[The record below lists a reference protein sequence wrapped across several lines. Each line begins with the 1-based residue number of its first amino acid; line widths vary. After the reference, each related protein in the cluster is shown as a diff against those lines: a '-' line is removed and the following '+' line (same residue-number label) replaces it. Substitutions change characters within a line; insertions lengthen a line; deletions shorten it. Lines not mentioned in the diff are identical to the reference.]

1 MKKRNLFRRAVSVL
15 LAALLLASLCPL
27 AFADNDSKTLY
38 VGTQQELLEFAQSC
52 ASDTYSKGLTVR
64 LTADIDAGGQ
74 AVSVPVFYGTFDGQ
88 GYHIYS
94 LALTDSAS
102 GYGLFSR
109 VETGAVVKN
118 LTVRGDVTPSGTQ
131 TQVGGIAGTNAG
143 TIDNC
148 VFSGIVMG
156 GDYVGGI
163 AGKNETGGTISQCQT
178 SGVVRGTRFTGGIAG
193 QNAGT
198 VLNCTNKAAVNT
210 AVSEEDLSSGLED
223 VESTIYALLKREDV
237 KENAVTTDTG
247 GVAGYSNGILQSCT
261 NVGAVGYPHVGYNV
275 GGIAGRQNGY
285 MASCV
290 NRGKVQGR
298 KDVGGIVG
306 QMAPDITLQFS
317 SNGLEELQTEL
328 NGLHNLIDA
337 TLDDAQSASDTVSGR
352 ITRISGYADAAR
364 DSAHSMTG
372 QLGDFVNNNVDTANN
387 ILLLVERYLAK
398 AAPIMEDLAAASDS
412 TTQAIAALRQ
422 LLDTLDGMEEY
433 NDQLLAQLQDACREL
448 TQGCDDL
455 ESGLTA
461 LENAFALMEGGVAK
475 PDTQPVRDDIAALRE
490 AVLTL
495 ETTIGRAIEELGI
508 SGAVTPDTKAQ
519 LKADLKTVL
528 DCYGATIRDLVDL
541 LVHTNFS
548 ALREQNLETLRQ
560 ILGYLRSAM
569 GSFAGASG
577 HFGSAMNSLAD
588 AMGTLREINAR
599 MGTVLEQLDQVL
611 ANAQQASTYLTSAF
625 TRLAQ
630 WTQEL
635 SGENP
640 GSFSGL
646 GDGFGDSSDSL
657 NTALTGISNEL
668 TALNGEMSSATTA
681 LLSDVRAINN
691 QFMKVMNL
699 FLNVLNNTQ
708 NVDYTDVYEDVSE
721 ESLQSA
727 TRGKVLECT
736 NYGSVEADRN
746 VGGLAGSMAIEYDL
760 DPEDDLLSSENR
772 SLRFTYQTRAILLSC
787 DNYGAVQAKKSCAGG
802 LVGRMD
808 LGTVSDCG
816 GYGPVSSENGDYVG
830 GVCGLSLSS
839 IRHSYAKCT
848 LSGRKYVG
856 GIVGSGSRVS
866 DCLSMVAIADYTQ
879 LGGAVAGEITG
890 DYSGNCFVSDTMA
903 GVDRISYAGKAEQ
916 ITYDDLCQREDTP
929 EQFRSLILRFLSD
942 GKTVKSQTF
951 TYGASFS
958 SDIYPDLPE
967 QEDSYVH
974 WDNENLTG
982 LRFDTDVTAVYEP
995 YVTTLASTQQRDGQ
1009 PVLLVQ
1015 GKFREGDALR
1025 VSEGSASLTENVV
1038 ETWAVTIPKDG
1049 QETHNVRWRMTD
1061 KGDRYTVYQET
1072 DSGARKLD
1080 SAVDGSY
1087 LCFTVDGSATVT
1099 VVSAQRMTWWIWAA
1113 GGGALLLAAG
1123 AVLLLHR
1130 RTSRKKQ
1137 PDGKR
1142 FK

>member
-1 MKKRNLFRRAVSVL
+1 M
-15 LAALLLASLCPL
+15 
-27 AFADNDSKTLY
+27 
-38 VGTQQELLEFAQSC
+38 
-52 ASDTYSKGLTVR
+52 
-64 LTADIDAGGQ
+64 
-74 AVSVPVFYGTFDGQ
+74 
-88 GYHIYS
+88 
-94 LALTDSAS
+94 
-102 GYGLFSR
+102 
-109 VETGAVVKN
+109 VKN
-118 LTVRGDVTPSGTQ
+118 LTVRGDITPSGTQ
-131 TQVGGIAGTNAG
+131 TQVGGIAGT
-143 TIDNC
+143 IDNC
-148 VFSGIVMG
+148 AFSGIVMG

-163 AGKNETGGTISQCQT
+163 AGKNETGGTISLCQT

-223 VESTIYALLKREDV
+223 VESTIYTLLKREDV

-261 NVGAVGYPHVGYNV
+261 NLGAVGYPHVGYN
-275 GGIAGRQNGY
+275 
-285 MASCV
+285 
-290 NRGKVQGR
+290 
-298 KDVGGIVG
+298 VGGIVG

-352 ITRISGYADAAR
+352 ITRISGYADAAC
-364 DSAHSMTG
+364 DSAHNMTG
-372 QLGDFVNNNVDTANN
+372 QLGDFVDSNVDTANN

-448 TQGCDDL
+448 AQGCDDL

-495 ETTIGRAIEELGI
+495 ETTIGRALEEIGI

-519 LKADLKTVL
+519 LKAGLKTVL
-528 DCYGATIRDLVDL
+528 DCYGTTIRDLVDL

-577 HFGSAMNSLAD
+577 HFSSAMNALAD
-588 AMGTLREINAR
+588 AMGTLREINAQ
-599 MGTVLEQLDQVL
+599 MGPVFDQLDEVL
-611 ANAQQASTYLTSAF
+611 ANAQRASTYLTSAF

-630 WTQEL
+630 WAQEL

-640 GSFSGL
+640 GSFTGL

-746 VGGLAGSMAIEYDL
+746 VGGLVGSMAIEYDL
-760 DPEDDLLSSENR
+760 DPEDDLLSNEHR
-772 SLRFTYQTRAILLSC
+772 TTRFTYQTRAILLSC

-848 LSGRKYVG
+848 LTGRKYVG

-879 LGGAVAGEITG
+879 LGGRRRNAPAGRRRGAAPAPPRRAEET
-890 DYSGNCFVSDTMA
+890 DA
-903 GVDRISYAGKAEQ
+903 RRRISTPQKVEKQRQTGAAFL
-916 ITYDDLCQREDTP
+916 YDEC
-929 EQFRSLILRFLSD
+929 
-942 GKTVKSQTF
+942 V
-951 TYGASFS
+951 
-958 SDIYPDLPE
+958 
-967 QEDSYVH
+967 
-974 WDNENLTG
+974 
-982 LRFDTDVTAVYEP
+982 
-995 YVTTLASTQQRDGQ
+995 
-1009 PVLLVQ
+1009 
-1015 GKFREGDALR
+1015 
-1025 VSEGSASLTENVV
+1025 
-1038 ETWAVTIPKDG
+1038 
-1049 QETHNVRWRMTD
+1049 
-1061 KGDRYTVYQET
+1061 
-1072 DSGARKLD
+1072 
-1080 SAVDGSY
+1080 SAVI
-1087 LCFTVDGSATVT
+1087 V
-1099 VVSAQRMTWWIWAA
+1099 A
-1113 GGGALLLAAG
+1113 GGGVDHDEGDDLAVHLHIDLIDTALQLLIVIRRDVVVVQQALFKFRLPGVLIGVRIPGGIFRRCVRVSGGVCLLTGRVPLRRGGRGRYTAAAG
-1123 AVLLLHR
+1123 KREHQQCRQQGGDDSVFHSHTPFIFVR
-1130 RTSRKKQ
+1130 RTSPVR
-1137 PDGKR
+1137 PSD
-1142 FK
+1142 FPV

>member
-1 MKKRNLFRRAVSVL
+1 M
-15 LAALLLASLCPL
+15 
-27 AFADNDSKTLY
+27 
-38 VGTQQELLEFAQSC
+38 
-52 ASDTYSKGLTVR
+52 
-64 LTADIDAGGQ
+64 
-74 AVSVPVFYGTFDGQ
+74 
-88 GYHIYS
+88 
-94 LALTDSAS
+94 
-102 GYGLFSR
+102 
-109 VETGAVVKN
+109 VKN
-118 LTVRGDVTPSGTQ
+118 LTVRGDITPSGTQ

-148 VFSGIVMG
+148 AFSGIVMG

-163 AGKNETGGTISQCQT
+163 AGKNETGGTISLCQT

-223 VESTIYALLKREDV
+223 VESTIYTLLKREDV

-261 NVGAVGYPHVGYNV
+261 NLGAVGYPHVGYNV

-364 DSAHSMTG
+364 DSAHNMTG
-372 QLGDFVNNNVDTANN
+372 QLGDFVDSNVDTANN

-448 TQGCDDL
+448 AQGCDDL

-495 ETTIGRAIEELGI
+495 ETTIGRALEEIGI

-519 LKADLKTVL
+519 LKAGLKTVL
-528 DCYGATIRDLVDL
+528 DCYGTTIRDLVDL

-577 HFGSAMNSLAD
+577 HFSSAMNALAD
-588 AMGTLREINAR
+588 AMGTLREINAQ
-599 MGTVLEQLDQVL
+599 MGPVFDQLDEVL

-630 WTQEL
+630 WAQEL

-640 GSFSGL
+640 GSFTGL

-721 ESLQSA
+721 ESLQST

-760 DPEDDLLSSENR
+760 DPEDDLLSNEHR
-772 SLRFTYQTRAILLSC
+772 TTRFTYQTRAILLSC
-787 DNYGAVQAKKSCAGG
+787 DN
-802 LVGRMD
+802 
-808 LGTVSDCG
+808 
-816 GYGPVSSENGDYVG
+816 
-830 GVCGLSLSS
+830 
-839 IRHSYAKCT
+839 
-848 LSGRKYVG
+848 
-856 GIVGSGSRVS
+856 
-866 DCLSMVAIADYTQ
+866 
-879 LGGAVAGEITG
+879 
-890 DYSGNCFVSDTMA
+890 
-903 GVDRISYAGKAEQ
+903 
-916 ITYDDLCQREDTP
+916 
-929 EQFRSLILRFLSD
+929 
-942 GKTVKSQTF
+942 
-951 TYGASFS
+951 
-958 SDIYPDLPE
+958 
-967 QEDSYVH
+967 
-974 WDNENLTG
+974 
-982 LRFDTDVTAVYEP
+982 
-995 YVTTLASTQQRDGQ
+995 
-1009 PVLLVQ
+1009 
-1015 GKFREGDALR
+1015 
-1025 VSEGSASLTENVV
+1025 
-1038 ETWAVTIPKDG
+1038 
-1049 QETHNVRWRMTD
+1049 
-1061 KGDRYTVYQET
+1061 
-1072 DSGARKLD
+1072 
-1080 SAVDGSY
+1080 
-1087 LCFTVDGSATVT
+1087 
-1099 VVSAQRMTWWIWAA
+1099 
-1113 GGGALLLAAG
+1113 
-1123 AVLLLHR
+1123 
-1130 RTSRKKQ
+1130 
-1137 PDGKR
+1137 
-1142 FK
+1142 

>member
-1 MKKRNLFRRAVSVL
+1 
-15 LAALLLASLCPL
+15 
-27 AFADNDSKTLY
+27 
-38 VGTQQELLEFAQSC
+38 
-52 ASDTYSKGLTVR
+52 
-64 LTADIDAGGQ
+64 
-74 AVSVPVFYGTFDGQ
+74 
-88 GYHIYS
+88 
-94 LALTDSAS
+94 
-102 GYGLFSR
+102 
-109 VETGAVVKN
+109 
-118 LTVRGDVTPSGTQ
+118 
-131 TQVGGIAGTNAG
+131 
-143 TIDNC
+143 
-148 VFSGIVMG
+148 
-156 GDYVGGI
+156 
-163 AGKNETGGTISQCQT
+163 
-178 SGVVRGTRFTGGIAG
+178 
-193 QNAGT
+193 
-198 VLNCTNKAAVNT
+198 
-210 AVSEEDLSSGLED
+210 
-223 VESTIYALLKREDV
+223 
-237 KENAVTTDTG
+237 
-247 GVAGYSNGILQSCT
+247 
-261 NVGAVGYPHVGYNV
+261 
-275 GGIAGRQNGY
+275 
-285 MASCV
+285 
-290 NRGKVQGR
+290 
-298 KDVGGIVG
+298 
-306 QMAPDITLQFS
+306 
-317 SNGLEELQTEL
+317 
-328 NGLHNLIDA
+328 
-337 TLDDAQSASDTVSGR
+337 
-352 ITRISGYADAAR
+352 
-364 DSAHSMTG
+364 
-372 QLGDFVNNNVDTANN
+372 
-387 ILLLVERYLAK
+387 
-398 AAPIMEDLAAASDS
+398 MEDLAAASDS

-448 TQGCDDL
+448 AQGCDDL

-495 ETTIGRAIEELGI
+495 ETTIGRALEEIGI

-519 LKADLKTVL
+519 LKAGLKTVL
-528 DCYGATIRDLVDL
+528 DCYGTTIRDLVDL

-577 HFGSAMNSLAD
+577 HFSSAMNALAD
-588 AMGTLREINAR
+588 AMGTLREINAQ
-599 MGTVLEQLDQVL
+599 MGPVFDQLDEVL

-630 WTQEL
+630 WAQEL

-640 GSFSGL
+640 GSFTGL

-760 DPEDDLLSSENR
+760 DPEDDLLSNEHR
-772 SLRFTYQTRAILLSC
+772 TTRFTYQTRAILLSC

-848 LSGRKYVG
+848 LTGRKYVG

-879 LGGAVAGEITG
+879 LGGRRRNAPAGRRRGAAPAPPRRAEKA
-890 DYSGNCFVSDTMA
+890 DA
-903 GVDRISYAGKAEQ
+903 RRRISTPQKEEKQRQTGAAFL
-916 ITYDDLCQREDTP
+916 YDGC
-929 EQFRSLILRFLSD
+929 
-942 GKTVKSQTF
+942 V
-951 TYGASFS
+951 
-958 SDIYPDLPE
+958 
-967 QEDSYVH
+967 
-974 WDNENLTG
+974 
-982 LRFDTDVTAVYEP
+982 
-995 YVTTLASTQQRDGQ
+995 
-1009 PVLLVQ
+1009 
-1015 GKFREGDALR
+1015 
-1025 VSEGSASLTENVV
+1025 
-1038 ETWAVTIPKDG
+1038 
-1049 QETHNVRWRMTD
+1049 
-1061 KGDRYTVYQET
+1061 
-1072 DSGARKLD
+1072 
-1080 SAVDGSY
+1080 SAVI
-1087 LCFTVDGSATVT
+1087 V
-1099 VVSAQRMTWWIWAA
+1099 A
-1113 GGGALLLAAG
+1113 GGGVDHDEGDDLAVHLHIDLIDTSLQLLIVIRRDVVVVQQALFKFRLPGVLIGVRIPGGIFRRCVRVSGGVCLLTGRVPLRRGGRGRYTAAAG
-1123 AVLLLHR
+1123 KREHQQCRQQGGDDSVFHSHTPFIFVR
-1130 RTSRKKQ
+1130 RTSPVR
-1137 PDGKR
+1137 PSD
-1142 FK
+1142 FPV

>member
-1 MKKRNLFRRAVSVL
+1 M
-15 LAALLLASLCPL
+15 
-27 AFADNDSKTLY
+27 
-38 VGTQQELLEFAQSC
+38 
-52 ASDTYSKGLTVR
+52 
-64 LTADIDAGGQ
+64 
-74 AVSVPVFYGTFDGQ
+74 
-88 GYHIYS
+88 
-94 LALTDSAS
+94 
-102 GYGLFSR
+102 
-109 VETGAVVKN
+109 VKN
-118 LTVRGDVTPSGTQ
+118 LTVRGDITPSGTQ

-148 VFSGIVMG
+148 AFSGIVMG

-163 AGKNETGGTISQCQT
+163 AGKNETGGTISLCQT

-223 VESTIYALLKREDV
+223 VESTIYTLLKREDV

-261 NVGAVGYPHVGYNV
+261 NLGAVGYPHVGYN
-275 GGIAGRQNGY
+275 
-285 MASCV
+285 
-290 NRGKVQGR
+290 
-298 KDVGGIVG
+298 VGGIVG

-317 SNGLEELQTEL
+317 FNGLEELQTEL

-364 DSAHSMTG
+364 DSAHNMTG
-372 QLGDFVNNNVDTANN
+372 QLGDFVDSNVDTANN

-433 NDQLLAQLQDACREL
+433 NDQLLAQLQDTCREL
-448 TQGCDDL
+448 AQGCDDL

-495 ETTIGRAIEELGI
+495 ETTIGRALEEIGI

-519 LKADLKTVL
+519 LKAGLKTVL
-528 DCYGATIRDLVDL
+528 DCYGTTIRDLVDL

-577 HFGSAMNSLAD
+577 HFSSAMNALAD
-588 AMGTLREINAR
+588 AMGTLREINAQ
-599 MGTVLEQLDQVL
+599 MGPVFDQLDEVL

-630 WTQEL
+630 WAQEL

-640 GSFSGL
+640 GSFTGL

-760 DPEDDLLSSENR
+760 DPEDDLLSNEHR
-772 SLRFTYQTRAILLSC
+772 TTRFTYQTRAILLSC
-787 DNYGAVQAKKSCAGG
+787 DN
-802 LVGRMD
+802 
-808 LGTVSDCG
+808 
-816 GYGPVSSENGDYVG
+816 
-830 GVCGLSLSS
+830 
-839 IRHSYAKCT
+839 
-848 LSGRKYVG
+848 
-856 GIVGSGSRVS
+856 
-866 DCLSMVAIADYTQ
+866 
-879 LGGAVAGEITG
+879 
-890 DYSGNCFVSDTMA
+890 
-903 GVDRISYAGKAEQ
+903 
-916 ITYDDLCQREDTP
+916 
-929 EQFRSLILRFLSD
+929 
-942 GKTVKSQTF
+942 
-951 TYGASFS
+951 
-958 SDIYPDLPE
+958 
-967 QEDSYVH
+967 
-974 WDNENLTG
+974 
-982 LRFDTDVTAVYEP
+982 
-995 YVTTLASTQQRDGQ
+995 
-1009 PVLLVQ
+1009 
-1015 GKFREGDALR
+1015 
-1025 VSEGSASLTENVV
+1025 
-1038 ETWAVTIPKDG
+1038 
-1049 QETHNVRWRMTD
+1049 
-1061 KGDRYTVYQET
+1061 
-1072 DSGARKLD
+1072 
-1080 SAVDGSY
+1080 
-1087 LCFTVDGSATVT
+1087 
-1099 VVSAQRMTWWIWAA
+1099 
-1113 GGGALLLAAG
+1113 
-1123 AVLLLHR
+1123 
-1130 RTSRKKQ
+1130 
-1137 PDGKR
+1137 
-1142 FK
+1142 

>member
-1 MKKRNLFRRAVSVL
+1 M
-15 LAALLLASLCPL
+15 
-27 AFADNDSKTLY
+27 
-38 VGTQQELLEFAQSC
+38 
-52 ASDTYSKGLTVR
+52 
-64 LTADIDAGGQ
+64 
-74 AVSVPVFYGTFDGQ
+74 
-88 GYHIYS
+88 
-94 LALTDSAS
+94 
-102 GYGLFSR
+102 
-109 VETGAVVKN
+109 VKN
-118 LTVRGDVTPSGTQ
+118 LTVRGDITPSGTQ

-148 VFSGIVMG
+148 AFSGIVMG

-163 AGKNETGGTISQCQT
+163 AGKNETGGTISLCQT

-210 AVSEEDLSSGLED
+210 AVSEENLSSGLED
-223 VESTIYALLKREDV
+223 VESIIYTLLKREDV

-261 NVGAVGYPHVGYNV
+261 NLGAVGYPHVGYN
-275 GGIAGRQNGY
+275 
-285 MASCV
+285 
-290 NRGKVQGR
+290 
-298 KDVGGIVG
+298 VGGIVG

-317 SNGLEELQTEL
+317 FNGLEELQTEL

-364 DSAHSMTG
+364 DSAHNMTG
-372 QLGDFVNNNVDTANN
+372 QLGDFVDSNVDTANN

-448 TQGCDDL
+448 AQGCDDL

-495 ETTIGRAIEELGI
+495 ETTIGRALEEIGI

-519 LKADLKTVL
+519 LKASLKTVL
-528 DCYGATIRDLVDL
+528 DCYGTTIRDLVDL

-577 HFGSAMNSLAD
+577 HFSSAMNALAD
-588 AMGTLREINAR
+588 AMGTLREINAQ
-599 MGTVLEQLDQVL
+599 MGPVFDQLDEVL

-630 WTQEL
+630 WAQEL

-640 GSFSGL
+640 GSFTGL

-760 DPEDDLLSSENR
+760 DPEDDLLSNEHR
-772 SLRFTYQTRAILLSC
+772 TTRFTYQTRAILLSC

-848 LSGRKYVG
+848 LTGRKYVG

-879 LGGAVAGEITG
+879 LGGRRRSAPAGRRRGAAPAPPRRAEKA
-890 DYSGNCFVSDTMA
+890 DA
-903 GVDRISYAGKAEQ
+903 RRRISTPQKEEKQRQTGAAFL
-916 ITYDDLCQREDTP
+916 YDGC
-929 EQFRSLILRFLSD
+929 
-942 GKTVKSQTF
+942 V
-951 TYGASFS
+951 
-958 SDIYPDLPE
+958 
-967 QEDSYVH
+967 
-974 WDNENLTG
+974 
-982 LRFDTDVTAVYEP
+982 
-995 YVTTLASTQQRDGQ
+995 
-1009 PVLLVQ
+1009 
-1015 GKFREGDALR
+1015 
-1025 VSEGSASLTENVV
+1025 
-1038 ETWAVTIPKDG
+1038 
-1049 QETHNVRWRMTD
+1049 
-1061 KGDRYTVYQET
+1061 
-1072 DSGARKLD
+1072 
-1080 SAVDGSY
+1080 SAVI
-1087 LCFTVDGSATVT
+1087 V
-1099 VVSAQRMTWWIWAA
+1099 A
-1113 GGGALLLAAG
+1113 GGGVDHDEGDDLAVHLHIDLIDTSLQLLIVIRRDVVVVQQALFKFRLPGVLIGVRIPGGIFRRCVRVSGGVCLLTGRVPLRRGGRGRYTAAAG
-1123 AVLLLHR
+1123 KREHQQCRQQGGDDSVFHSHTPFIFVR
-1130 RTSRKKQ
+1130 RTSPVR
-1137 PDGKR
+1137 PSD
-1142 FK
+1142 FPV